1 MSDDPSVPD
10 KDEQSARD
18 HVLHAPGIS
27 IETTDIGYDRL
38 KGDRR
43 APPRLR
49 RIDIVVLLLLLLAT
63 GLTRFIRLSD
73 PGAVLPASDPTCT
86 ASPPIG
92 KTCYEPIPTDEVHY
106 IPDARDVLRYGTES
120 DSRVSAE
127 DGPYIVHPPVAKWF
141 IAAGMRIFGDRP
153 FGWRFF
159 GALFGTFSV
168 LIMYLLALRLWGS
181 PWWAA
186 AAGTLLAA
194 DGLWFMQSRTAMLDI
209 YVAVFVLA
217 GIWLL
222 VVDRDVTQPDHRG
235 FRWWRVAAGAMFG
248 LAIAS
253 KWDALP
259 FIAVGI
265 ASTMAWDAV
274 RARDAADR
282 RYAAKIAGTLGAL
295 VLLPIA
301 IYIASY
307 TPWFVDSHRYNL
319 PQCSKETTTFS
330 FGVYHLGGL
339 AGQWLC
345 YQHEVYNFHAN
356 LQKYVPTTD
365 PTTGKTVKTPGHPYY
380 GNAWTWPW
388 IGRPVAHYYQ
398 STGSGSKQLDSEIL
412 GLPNPMIWWPSFFIG
427 FIALAWWTYKK
438 DTTASFIFS
447 LFVAGW
453 FPFLILGD
461 ALGKPV
467 FMFYATPLVPYVVL
481 TLVHVLYRSVRRW
494 PQLTPYVVGYVVA
507 CVGAFAY
514 FYPILA
520 ALPIPYNGAFGWARH
535 IWFSDRFHF
544 FKIKGD
550 CSVPNKI
557 KLLCWI

>member
-1 MSDDPSVPD
+1 MSDESTDLPEHEDQGTSF
-10 KDEQSARD
+10 
-18 HVLHAPGIS
+18 LHAPGID
-27 IETTDIGYDRL
+27 IETTEARYDRL

-43 APPRLR
+43 ALPKLR
-49 RIDIVVLLLLLLAT
+49 RLDVLVLLALLLVT
-63 GLTRFIRLSD
+63 GTTRFWRLGE
-73 PGAVLPASDPTCT
+73 PGKVLPPTDAACV
-86 ASPPIG
+86 AAPPLD

-120 DSRVSAE
+120 DTRIPPA
-127 DGPYIVHPPVAKWF
+127 DGAYVVHPPVGKWF
-141 IAAGMRIFGDRP
+141 IAAGMKIFGDRP

-159 GALFGTFSV
+159 GALLGTFSV

-194 DGLWFMQSRTAMLDI
+194 DGLWFVQSRIAMLDI

-217 GIWLL
+217 GMWLL

-235 FRWWRVAAGAMFG
+235 LRWWRIGAGAMFG
-248 LAIAS
+248 LALAS

-259 FIAVGI
+259 FVAVGI
-265 ASTMAWDAV
+265 ATTLAWDAV
-274 RARDAADR
+274 RSKDAADR
-282 RYAAKIAGTLGAL
+282 RFPYKVGGVFGAL
-295 VLLPIA
+295 VLLPVM

-307 TPWFVDSHRYNL
+307 TPWFLDSHRYN
-319 PQCSKETTTFS
+319 PPACESKTTTFS
-330 FGVYHLGGL
+330 FGVYHLGGI

-345 YQHEVYNFHAN
+345 YQHQVYDFHSN
-356 LQKYVPTTD
+356 LAKYETVPD
-365 PTTGKTVKTPGHPYY
+365 QTTGQQIRRPAHPYY

-388 IGRPVAHYYQ
+388 IGRPVAHYYN
-398 STGSGSKQLDSEIL
+398 STGSGPNQLEAEIL
-412 GLPNPMIWWPSFFIG
+412 GLPNPLIWWPGFFIG
-427 FIALAWWTYKK
+427 FIALSWWTFKK
-438 DTTASFIFS
+438 DSTASFLFA

-481 TLVHVLYRSVRRW
+481 TVVHVLYRAVRRW
-494 PQLTPYVVGYVVA
+494 PGLVPYVVGYIVA
-507 CVGAFAY
+507 CVGGFAY

-520 ALPIPYNGAFGWARH
+520 AVPIPYGGAFGWARH

-544 FKIKGD
+544 LWLKGD
-550 CSVPNKI
+550 CTASNKI